1 MTKQRTHTARGSG
14 AATEISNQSE
24 RIGRSRPEN
33 QEEIAALAH
42 ALWQA
47 RGCPEGSPEEDW
59 FRAKQALAERSGRR
73 RAAEPPEVERS
84 ILARQSGSGAA

>member
-1 MTKQRTHTARGSG
+1 MAKQRTHTARGSG
-14 AATEISNQSE
+14 AVTEISNQFA
-24 RIGRSRPEN
+24 RIGRSGPEN

-47 RGCPEGSPEEDW
+47 RGCPNGSPEEDW
-59 FRAKQALAERSGRR
+59 FQAKRALAKRSGRHST
-73 RAAEPPEVERS
+73 ELLEVGGP

>member
-1 MTKQRTHTARGSG
+1 MAKQRIHSAGGPGSV
-14 AATEISNQSE
+14 TEISSQSARIE
-24 RIGRSRPEN
+24 RRPEN

-47 RGCPEGSPEEDW
+47 RGCPDGSPEEDW
-59 FRAKQALAERSGRR
+59 FQAKQELAERSGRQK
-73 RAAEPPEVERS
+73 AELQEADGP

>member
-1 MTKQRTHTARGSG
+1 MARQRLHTARGSDSVTG
-14 AATEISNQSE
+14 ISSE
-24 RIGRSRPEN
+24 SARIGRPGPEN

-47 RGCPEGSPEEDW
+47 RGCPNGSPEEDW
-59 FRAKQALAERSGRR
+59 FQAKRELAGRSRHQRADLQEAER
-73 RAAEPPEVERS
+73 P

>member
-1 MTKQRTHTARGSG
+1 MAKQRIHTARGSG
-14 AATEISNQSE
+14 SVTEISGQSARSE
-24 RIGRSRPEN
+24 RPEPEN

-47 RGCPEGSPEEDW
+47 RGCPYGSPEDDW
-59 FRAKQALAERSGRR
+59 FQAKLELAERTRQETDG
-73 RAAEPPEVERS
+73 P